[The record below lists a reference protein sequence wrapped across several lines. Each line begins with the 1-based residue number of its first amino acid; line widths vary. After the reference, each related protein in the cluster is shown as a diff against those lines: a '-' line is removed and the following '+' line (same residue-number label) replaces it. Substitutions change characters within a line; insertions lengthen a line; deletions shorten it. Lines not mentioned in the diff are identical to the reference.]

1 MQADSPDLLA
11 LLKHHDILP
20 RLELLPTDA
29 PQQPGLPPVASSA
42 AAGPAQPVTSGGDAD
57 DGSFAGSAQLA
68 AGAAAGQPPFAD
80 VAAVL
85 TKLFPRAALPGSGFG
100 LPADGWQRL
109 LAASGP
115 GNAIGGDAA
124 AVAACAL
131 ADALPVPG
139 IPAEGSA
146 GGGGD
151 GGSGQ
156 PAAAAEQRGR
166 HPRPLAALETLV
178 ELAEESAA
186 RGRPLQW
193 GWCR

>member
-11 LLKHHDILP
+11 LLKQHGILP
-20 RLELLPTDA
+20 RLELLPPDA
-29 PQQPGLPPVASSA
+29 PHQPGLPLVASYA
-42 AAGPAQPVTSGGDAD
+42 ADSPAQPMTSGGDASD
-57 DGSFAGSAQLA
+57 SGSAGSAQLA
-68 AGAAAGQPPFAD
+68 AGAATGQLPFAD

-100 LPADGWQRL
+100 LPADGWQRML
-109 LAASGP
+109 GASGA
-115 GNAIGGDAA
+115 GNAIAGDAA

-131 ADALPVPG
+131 EDALPVSG
-139 IPAEGSA
+139 IPAEGAA

-166 HPRPLAALETLV
+166 HPRPLAALKTLV